1 MQVTPIAPPTGCGI
15 RPVPN
20 RNLIASSECAKLKH
34 VRLAKYGII
43 ADHVTFMQPI
53 RWRVVAESFP
63 TFVHSRELLC
73 ELLEKAIVRCYRKQK
88 GRHNIESCFIDKAVA

>member
-1 MQVTPIAPPTGCGI
+1 MHYVTETI
-15 RPVPN
+15 
-20 RNLIASSECAKLKH
+20 IASSECAKLKH
-34 VRLAKYGII
+34 ARLAKCVII

-73 ELLEKAIVRCYRKQK
+73 ELLEKAIVRRVIVSK
-88 GRHNIESCFIDKAVA
+88 KADITLRAVL